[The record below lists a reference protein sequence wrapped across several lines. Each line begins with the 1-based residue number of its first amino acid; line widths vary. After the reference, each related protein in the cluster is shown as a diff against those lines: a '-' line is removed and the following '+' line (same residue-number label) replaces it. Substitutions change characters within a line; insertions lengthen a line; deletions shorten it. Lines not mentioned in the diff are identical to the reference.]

1 MTTRSLLCAKHGL
14 KHQDIFQEFFVKFIV
29 RNSQEVLY
37 IMMSETTLAE
47 KPNLKSHDL
56 LEEFL
61 VRKITINSLGVSH
74 KI

>member
-1 MTTRSLLCAKHGL
+1 MKSKSFLGAKHIL
-14 KHQDIFQEFFVKFIV
+14 KHQDIFQEFFVKLIV

-37 IMMSETTLAE
+37 IMMSGTTLAA
-47 KPNLKSHDL
+47 KPNRDL

-61 VRKITINSLGVSH
+61 VRKITINSLGVSN